1 MEDIKIVDPDVQK
14 EQRER
19 RLRES
24 LNRPIEQVTT
34 QFIVTQLG
42 GEQYG
47 IDIKYISNIIRMSK
61 ITRVPKVAN
70 YIKGVINV
78 RGVVI
83 PTISLRLKMGLE
95 DDEITKK
102 TRIIILTLEAHES
115 IGVLVDE
122 VKEVVTL
129 DEDHIERMGYE
140 NDDKDRFLSGV
151 GKADGRLI
159 SLLDITSVLSDVVDA

>member
-1 MEDIKIVDPDVQK
+1 MDEVKVMD
-14 EQRER
+14 EQRR
-19 RLRES
+19 DAS
-24 LNRPIEQVTT
+24 LNRPVKHDTT

-47 IDIKYISNIIRMSK
+47 IDIKYISNIIRVSK
-61 ITRVPKVAN
+61 ITRVPKVPN

-83 PTISLRLKMGLE
+83 PTISLRLKMGLPE
-95 DDEITKK
+95 DVVTKK
-102 TRIIILTLEAHES
+102 TRIIILTLEQHES

-129 DEDHIERMGYE
+129 DEEHIERMGYE
-140 NDDKDRFLSGV
+140 KDEKERFLSGV
-151 GKADGRLI
+151 GKSDEKLI
-159 SLLDITSVLSDVVDA
+159 SLLDITSVLAEVVDV

>member
-1 MEDIKIVDPDVQK
+1 MDEVKTIDA

-24 LNRPIEQVTT
+24 LNRPIEHETT
-34 QFIVTQLG
+34 QYIVTQLG

-61 ITRVPKVAN
+61 ITRVPKVSN

-83 PTISLRLKMGLE
+83 PTLSLRLKMGLE

-102 TRIIILTLEAHES
+102 TRIIILTLEQHES

-129 DEDHIERMGYE
+129 DEEHIERMGYE
-140 NDDKDRFLSGV
+140 KDEKDRFLSGV

-159 SLLDITSVLSDVVDA
+159 SLLDITSVLADVVDA

>member
-1 MEDIKIVDPDVQK
+1 MDEVKIMDEKKRNV
-14 EQRER
+14 
-19 RLRES
+19 S
-24 LNRPIEQVTT
+24 LNRPVEHDTT

-61 ITRVPKVAN
+61 ITRVPKVPN

-83 PTISLRLKMGLE
+83 PTISLRLKMGLPE
-95 DDEITKK
+95 DQVTKK
-102 TRIIILTLEAHES
+102 TRIIILTLEQHES

-129 DEDHIERMGYE
+129 DEEHIERMGY
-140 NDDKDRFLSGV
+140 
-151 GKADGRLI
+151 
-159 SLLDITSVLSDVVDA
+159 

>member
-1 MEDIKIVDPDVQK
+1 MDEVKVMD
-14 EQRER
+14 EQRR
-19 RLRES
+19 NES
-24 LNRPIEQVTT
+24 LNRPVEYETT

-61 ITRVPKVAN
+61 ITRVPKVSN

-83 PTISLRLKMGLE
+83 PTISLRLKMGLPE
-95 DDEITKK
+95 DQITKK
-102 TRIIILTLEAHES
+102 TRIIILTLEQHES

-129 DEDHIERMGYE
+129 DEEHIERIGYE
-140 NDDKDRFLSGV
+140 KDDKERFLSGV
-151 GKADGRLI
+151 GKADGKLI
-159 SLLDITSVLSDVVDA
+159 SLLDITSVLGEVIDV